1 MSYVIK
7 DIEKKYWL
15 GIDRVINNTTCDITT
30 VVEPIYSY
38 KAATK
43 FDSIDECKAIMDQI
57 KSEGNYDIP
66 AYATENV
73 EEMIEAEKKAEE
85 EKNEAIRKLAQEKL
99 DKQIEEYKAQGLSD
113 EEIRKQLKTLPHDYL
128 SLMDLAV
135 DSTQNR
141 LFEILAMDLFLNEC

>member
-1 MSYVIK
+1 MAYVIK
-7 DIEKKYWL
+7 DIEKKHYL
-15 GIDRVINNTTCDITT
+15 GIDRVVNNNCDIVT

-43 FDSIDECKAIMDQI
+43 FDSIDECKEIMDQI
-57 KSEGNYDIP
+57 KAEGNYDIP

-85 EKNEAIRKLAQEKL
+85 EKTEAIRKIAQEKL

-113 EEIRKQLKTLPHDYL
+113 EEIRKQLNNGIVITPEELEELEQTK
-128 SLMDLAV
+128 
-135 DSTQNR
+135 
-141 LFEILAMDLFLNEC
+141 EE

>member
-15 GIDRVINNTTCDITT
+15 GIDRVINNATCDITT
-30 VVEPIYSY
+30 VVEPIYNY

-57 KSEGNYDIP
+57 KAEGNYDIP

-85 EKNEAIRKLAQEKL
+85 EKTETIRKIAQEKL
-99 DKQIEEYKAQGLSD
+99 DKQVDELKKQGLSD
-113 EEIRKQLKTLPHDYL
+113 EEIRKQLNNGIFITPEELENIAKGD
-128 SLMDLAV
+128 
-135 DSTQNR
+135 
-141 LFEILAMDLFLNEC
+141 

>member
-7 DIEKKYWL
+7 DIEKKHWL
-15 GIDRVINNTTCDITT
+15 CIDRVIDNNDNIVT

-38 KAATK
+38 KAATR

-57 KSEGNYDIP
+57 KVEGNYDIP

-73 EEMIEAEKKAEE
+73 EEMIAAEKKAEE

-99 DKQIEEYKAQGLSD
+99 DEQVAEYKAQGLSD
-113 EEIRKQLKTLPHDYL
+113 EEIRNQLNNGIFISPEELE
-128 SLMDLAV
+128 
-135 DSTQNR
+135 
-141 LFEILAMDLFLNEC
+141 EIEQTKEE

>member
-15 GIDRVINNTTCDITT
+15 GIDRVINNATCDITT

-73 EEMIEAEKKAEE
+73 EEMIEAEQKAEE
-85 EKNEAIRKLAQEKL
+85 EKNEAIRKIAQEKL
-99 DKQIEEYKAQGLSD
+99 DKQVEEYKAQGLSD
-113 EEIRKQLKTLPHDYL
+113 EEIRKQLNNGIFITPEELEKINKG
-128 SLMDLAV
+128 V
-135 DSTQNR
+135 
-141 LFEILAMDLFLNEC
+141 

>member
-15 GIDRVINNTTCDITT
+15 GIDRVIDSNCNINT

-43 FDSIDECKAIMDQI
+43 FDSIDECKEIMDQI
-57 KSEGNYDIP
+57 KAEGNYDIP

-73 EEMIEAEKKAEE
+73 EELLKAEKEQEE
-85 EKNEAIRKLAQEKL
+85 EKTENLRKAAQKKL
-99 DKQIEEYKAQGLSD
+99 DSIVNDLKAKGLSD
-113 EEIRKQLKTLPHDYL
+113 EEIRK
-128 SLMDLAV
+128 
-135 DSTQNR
+135 
-141 LFEILAMDLFLNEC
+141 ELNKGFVVSEEEVEQAKKED

>member
-15 GIDRVINNTTCDITT
+15 GIDRVIDNNDNIVT

-43 FDSIDECKAIMDQI
+43 FDSIDECTDIMKEIKA
-57 KSEGNYDIP
+57 EGNYDIP

-73 EEMIEAEKKAEE
+73 EELEAEEKKAKEE
-85 EKNEAIRKLAQEKL
+85 ADENLRKAAQKKL
-99 DKQIEEYKAQGLSD
+99 DSIINDLKAKGLSD
-113 EEIRKQLKTLPHDYL
+113 EEIRKEL
-128 SLMDLAV
+128 SNGFV
-135 DSTQNR
+135 VS
-141 LFEILAMDLFLNEC
+141 NEEVEQVKEEEDV

>member
-7 DIEKKYWL
+7 DIEKKHWL
-15 GIDRVINNTTCDITT
+15 GIDRVIDNNDNIVT

-38 KAATK
+38 KAATR

-57 KSEGNYDIP
+57 KVEGNYDIP

-73 EEMIEAEKKAEE
+73 EEMIAAEKKAEE

-99 DKQIEEYKAQGLSD
+99 DEQVAEYKAQGLSD
-113 EEIRKQLKTLPHDYL
+113 EEIRNQLNNGIFISPEELE
-128 SLMDLAV
+128 
-135 DSTQNR
+135 
-141 LFEILAMDLFLNEC
+141 EIEQTKEE

>member
-30 VVEPIYSY
+30 VVEPIYNY

-43 FDSIDECKAIMDQI
+43 FDSIDECKTIMDQI

-66 AYATENV
+66 AYVTENV
-73 EEMIEAEKKAEE
+73 EEIIEAEKKAEE

-113 EEIRKQLKTLPHDYL
+113 EEIRKQLNKGIFITPEELEKINKG
-128 SLMDLAV
+128 V
-135 DSTQNR
+135 
-141 LFEILAMDLFLNEC
+141 

>member
-15 GIDRVINNTTCDITT
+15 GIDRVINNATCDITT
-30 VVEPIYSY
+30 VVEPIYNY

-66 AYATENV
+66 AYTTENV

-113 EEIRKQLKTLPHDYL
+113 EEIRKQLNKGIFITPEELEKI
-128 SLMDLAV
+128 
-135 DSTQNR
+135 NKG
-141 LFEILAMDLFLNEC
+141 E

>member
-57 KSEGNYDIP
+57 KAEGNYDIP

-85 EKNEAIRKLAQEKL
+85 EKTEAIRKIAQEDRCRCQRDQQ
-99 DKQIEEYKAQGLSD
+99 DKSVLQGG
-113 EEIRKQLKTLPHDYL
+113 EARHRTG
-128 SLMDLAV
+128 
-135 DSTQNR
+135 
-141 LFEILAMDLFLNEC
+141 

>member
-7 DIEKKYWL
+7 DIEKKHWL
-15 GIDRVINNTTCDITT
+15 GIDRVIDNNDNIVT

-38 KAATK
+38 KAATR

-57 KSEGNYDIP
+57 KVEGNYDIP

-73 EEMIEAEKKAEE
+73 EEIIAAEKKAEE

-99 DKQIEEYKAQGLSD
+99 DEQVAEYKAQGLSD
-113 EEIRKQLKTLPHDYL
+113 EEIRNQLSNGIFISPEELE
-128 SLMDLAV
+128 
-135 DSTQNR
+135 
-141 LFEILAMDLFLNEC
+141 EIEQTKEE

>member
-15 GIDRVINNTTCDITT
+15 GIDRVVNNNCEIVT

-43 FDSIDECKAIMDQI
+43 FDSIDECKEIMDQI
-57 KSEGNYDIP
+57 KVEGNYDIP

-73 EEMIEAEKKAEE
+73 EELEAEEKKAKEDQQ
-85 EKNEAIRKLAQEKL
+85 EALRKAAQSKL
-99 DKQIEEYKAQGLSD
+99 DSIINDLKAKGLSD
-113 EEIRKQLKTLPHDYL
+113 EEIHKQLDQGFVV
-128 SLMDLAV
+128 S
-135 DSTQNR
+135 QE
-141 LFEILAMDLFLNEC
+141 EIDAAKEA